1 MANIKKCDIC
11 GKIFEGRA
19 LLFGHDA
26 ISSGVRVSDYGDYSE
41 KYEPVYD
48 TYDTCPACTNYIKNV
63 IERMKRTV
71 SVMVDLTISSQEPET
86 PCDCRR
92 CRKRRK
98 EARAK

>member
-19 LLFGHDA
+19 MLFGHDVA
-26 ISSGVRVSDYGDYSE
+26 SSRVTVTDYGDYSE
-41 KYEPVYD
+41 KYDPVYNS
-48 TYDTCPACTNYIKNV
+48 YDTCPHCTSQIQTVIK
-63 IERMKRTV
+63 RMKL
-71 SVMVDLTISSQEPET
+71 MALTGDVFYTSIEPEN